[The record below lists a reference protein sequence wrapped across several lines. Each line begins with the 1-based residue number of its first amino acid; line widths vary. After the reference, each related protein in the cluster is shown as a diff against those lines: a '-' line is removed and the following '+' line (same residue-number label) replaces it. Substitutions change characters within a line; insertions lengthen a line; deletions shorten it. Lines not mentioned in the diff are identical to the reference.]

1 MAHTHTTKETSRN
14 VYWMKAK
21 LEMKYKVSNK
31 HEINSLQKLKENENF
46 SGSSH

>member
-1 MAHTHTTKETSRN
+1 MSMAHTHTTKETSRN

-31 HEINSLQKLKENENF
+31 HEINKQ
-46 SGSSH
+46 SSKIKTK